1 VTTMNRTILTLC
13 YGPLLGLVMG
23 AAAHAAPAPTQKVQ
37 AASAI
42 KWHPGHYMMMRNNH
56 NKDAAD
62 LGYVRLLANEP
73 TVVGILRDWKWRD
86 VETSQGVYD
95 FSEMDAYVAA
105 VQSLST
111 PKRLIIRIENRIFGG
126 QTGHAVPDYML
137 SDPAYLGGDI
147 PIGNGVAARIWDAP
161 VMDRYIA
168 LIQAMAQRYDSNP
181 YVEGISSSESAIGFS
196 AAYPAPAT
204 FSNGALVT
212 QLQRYTAAARLA
224 WAHSNIFI
232 ETNYLGSDANMQ
244 ALIDTAVGK
253 QAVVGGPDVIPERTI
268 QSDEIVRGAAGTGTD
283 YRGTVAIKSEVQ
295 YPELGQKWQFTPLQL
310 YDIAYNINHANY
322 MLWERNDYYGSQA
335 QQWVNGI
342 LPFIRSVNGKT
353 HTACPKSYT
362 GGCATN

>member
-1 VTTMNRTILTLC
+1 MNRTILTLC

-62 LGYVRLLANEP
+62 LGYVRLLA
-73 TVVGILRDWKWRD
+73 
-86 VETSQGVYD
+86 
-95 FSEMDAYVAA
+95 
-105 VQSLST
+105 
-111 PKRLIIRIENRIFGG
+111 NRIFGG